1 MFMRCHGAIITT
13 MANGSDCSTLPST
26 HAQSRSKGHF
36 DCVESYLHPFPE
48 TWLEAMKRR
57 TLVIILNPVAESSIF
72 HGMRRVSAAG
82 SGGEDEDIMAPKL
95 IAMFNE
101 WQLAKSHLFV
111 SYALA
116 IP

>member
-1 MFMRCHGAIITT
+1 MEVTVQHCPR
-13 MANGSDCSTLPST
+13 

-72 HGMRRVSAAG
+72 HGLRRVSAAG